1 MAEYTITREDAD
13 RDLRALRGAL
23 ARFPEAV
30 SSSCIPALR
39 ELIDAIEEQTKPA
52 IEEPTELWSVISA
65 NVPGS
70 HFLEPKQLVRLEDV
84 WCDDEGNGWGDFRS
98 FSDVEVL
105 RVGVGE
111 PLNVHEFMTSAG
123 FDPTDA
129 QGDAFNAGF
138 SACRSVVYAL
148 LAKQLLGAITAERKD
163 ALEKAIKAVEELA
176 L

>member
-52 IEEPTELWSVISA
+52 IEEPLAFASVVKVRSGELY
-65 NVPGS
+65 
-70 HFLEPKQLVRLEDV
+70 VRLGAAQALPWGSGEAMRHWNHLDV
-84 WCDDEGNGWGDFRS
+84 
-98 FSDVEVL
+98 VEVL

-111 PLNVHEFMTSAG
+111 Q
-123 FDPTDA
+123 DDA
-129 QGDAFNAGF
+129 YGNGVLQGRRV
-138 SACRSVVYAL
+138 ACIMVKL
-148 LAKQLLGAITAERKD
+148 WLQKQLSAAIGAERKD
-163 ALEKAIKAVEELA
+163 VLEKAIKAVEDLIP
-176 L
+176 